1 MNEVVLRIFVCNN
14 VRIFCDTVNALH
26 NNLIPLLQD
35 SEGCIKAF
43 KLRILRMSNISG
55 QSKFQNKFLVLK

>member
-1 MNEVVLRIFVCNN
+1 MLRIFVSNN
-14 VRIFCDTVNALH
+14 VRIFCDTVNALY

-43 KLRILRMSNISG
+43 KLRILLMSNISG